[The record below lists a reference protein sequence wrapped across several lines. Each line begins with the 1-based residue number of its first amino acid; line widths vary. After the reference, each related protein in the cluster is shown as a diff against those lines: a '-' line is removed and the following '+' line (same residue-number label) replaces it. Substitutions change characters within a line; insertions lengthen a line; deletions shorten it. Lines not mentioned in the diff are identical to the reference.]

1 VPFGSFTKKVVRV
14 TRLKTVAIA
23 IFFLTL
29 GPASVYAQAPSQAP
43 TEGRSPL
50 SEIAHDV
57 SNWFTRVI
65 GTDGSRHREGSLPAR
80 SVTPLPRPRPTK
92 LTSVPVA
99 PNTSKPVAE
108 SVPLNNEP
116 SELTTSSVPRIDA
129 FVHRVFDFHGGPPLL
144 EFQCARRNPTLALH
158 PRLDYTRPSGPL
170 PCGRFY

>member
-1 VPFGSFTKKVVRV
+1 VPFGGFTKKVVRV

-116 SELTTSSVPRIDA
+116 SELTTSSVPTNKESLEPTTSP
-129 FVHRVFDFHGGPPLL
+129 VPPNK
-144 EFQCARRNPTLALH
+144 E
-158 PRLDYTRPSGPL
+158 PSEHTAAPVAPKKKAPVPVL
-170 PCGRFY
+170 IND